1 MKSDKTT
8 SLVRINVAIGLI
20 SAAIIAFQLILMQI
34 LSYVQWYHFAYMI
47 ISIALLGFGAA
58 GTFLTIFQQ
67 KLEKNYYTLFPF
79 LLIVTAILIPVV
91 VGIANS
97 EAVRFDS
104 LLIFQDSRHIGK
116 LILTY
121 FIFFLPFLTGAL
133 AIGMSFSKFADQI
146 GKIYFSNLIG
156 SGIGGIIAIFFMQ
169 WIIPEQQS
177 FAVAILAFLGGIVS
191 LPKNKKSLIR
201 IIVPLSTLI
210 LIILFFYP
218 PRLTPSEYKDISKT
232 MLLPDA
238 KVEYQKSTPHGFVE
252 IVSSP
257 VLRYAPGVSL
267 AYRDS
272 FPVRKVVFNNGN
284 WMGCLLPQPLEA
296 NETNILDYT
305 PQALPYHID
314 NIKNAL
320 IINAGTGE
328 NVLLAL
334 SHQVARITTNETNP
348 EIFNILRQ
356 SFEGFYQVQPYQ
368 TMPRTLLT
376 PDTNKYDLI
385 ELPIVGSFFGNS
397 GLNAVEPRYELTIEA
412 LREMWNKLSEK
423 GMISLSCWMDYPVRN
438 AYRLLAT
445 ISLLLDEN
453 DIAHPPHHVVA
464 IRSWCAI
471 TFLVKK
477 SPFKRDEINKVR
489 LFCEN
494 RMFDPLVL
502 PEKQEIERDKYNI
515 LQDTTFFTHID
526 QLLSHEKETLI
537 RQYPYRI
544 HPTTDDRPFFF
555 QFVRFKQIPQLISSI
570 REKNFPFLDIGYVLI
585 ILTFV
590 QIVLIAAIFILLPL
604 SFRPWKSRNKKWVLM
619 YFSGLG
625 LAYMFL
631 EMVFIQHFTFYFGE
645 PTYAASA
652 TLGILLFTSGLGSYY
667 SGKFQNNKK
676 MRLAIPLVIAA
687 ILVLYAFVLS
697 PILTATIGIALP
709 LKIMIAVVLLGT
721 LGFFLGMPFP
731 IGIDYLSG
739 KNTDDIP
746 WAWALNGYFSVISTV
761 LATIISVELGYL
773 LLLSMAAFIYALVS
787 ISNVWIKA

>member
-177 FAVAILAFLGGIVS
+177 FAVAILAFVGGIVS
-191 LPKNKKSLIR
+191 LPKNKKKLIR

-238 KVEYQKSTPHGFVE
+238 KVEYRKSTPHGFVE

-305 PQALPYHID
+305 PQALPYHIE

-334 SHQVARITTNETNP
+334 SHQVARITANETNP

-526 QLLSHEKETLI
+526 QLLSHKKETLI

-590 QIVLIAAIFILLPL
+590 QIVFIAAIFILLPL

>member
-177 FAVAILAFLGGIVS
+177 FAVAILAFVGGIVS
-191 LPKNKKSLIR
+191 LPKNKKKLIR

-238 KVEYQKSTPHGFVE
+238 KVEYRKSTPHGFVE

-334 SHQVARITTNETNP
+334 SHQVARITANETNP

-526 QLLSHEKETLI
+526 QLLSHKKETLI

-590 QIVLIAAIFILLPL
+590 QIVFIAAIFILLPL

-709 LKIMIAVVLLGT
+709 LKITIAVVLLGT

>member
-177 FAVAILAFLGGIVS
+177 FAVAILAFVGGIVS
-191 LPKNKKSLIR
+191 LPKNKKKLIR

-238 KVEYQKSTPHGFVE
+238 KVEYRKSTPHGFVE

-334 SHQVARITTNETNP
+334 SHQVARITANETNP

-412 LREMWNKLSEK
+412 LREMWSKLSEK

-515 LQDTTFFTHID
+515 LQDTTFFTHVD

-652 TLGILLFTSGLGSYY
+652 TLGILLFASGLGSYY

-709 LKIMIAVVLLGT
+709 LKITIAVVLLGT

>member
-177 FAVAILAFLGGIVS
+177 FAVAILAFVGGIVS
-191 LPKNKKSLIR
+191 LPKNKKKLIR

-238 KVEYQKSTPHGFVE
+238 KVEYRKSTPHGFVE

-334 SHQVARITTNETNP
+334 SHQVARITANETNP

-385 ELPIVGSFFGNS
+385 ELPIIGSFFGNS

-489 LFCEN
+489 LFCEH

-526 QLLSHEKETLI
+526 QLLSHKKETLI

-590 QIVLIAAIFILLPL
+590 QIVFIAAIFILLPL

-625 LAYMFL
+625 VAYMFL

-709 LKIMIAVVLLGT
+709 LKITIAVVLLGT

>member
-156 SGIGGIIAIFFMQ
+156 SGIGGIIALFFMQ

-257 VLRYAPGVSL
+257 ILRYAPGVSL

-272 FPVRKVVFNNGN
+272 FPIRKVVFNNGN

-334 SHQVARITTNETNP
+334 SHQVARITANETNP

-515 LQDTTFFTHID
+515 LQDTTFFTHVD

-667 SGKFQNNKK
+667 SGKSQNNKK

>member
-177 FAVAILAFLGGIVS
+177 FAVAILAFVGGIVS
-191 LPKNKKSLIR
+191 LPKNKKKLIR

-218 PRLTPSEYKDISKT
+218 PQLTPSEYKDISKT

-238 KVEYQKSTPHGFVE
+238 KVEYRKSTPHGFVE

-334 SHQVARITTNETNP
+334 SHQVARITANETNP

-590 QIVLIAAIFILLPL
+590 QIVFIAAIFILLPL

-625 LAYMFL
+625 VAYMFL

-709 LKIMIAVVLLGT
+709 LKITIAVVLLGT

>member
-177 FAVAILAFLGGIVS
+177 FAVAILAFVGGIVS
-191 LPKNKKSLIR
+191 LPKNKKKLIR
-201 IIVPLSTLI
+201 IIIPLSTLI

-218 PRLTPSEYKDISKT
+218 PQLTPSEYKDISKT

-238 KVEYQKSTPHGFVE
+238 KVEYRKSTPHGFVE

-334 SHQVARITTNETNP
+334 SHQVARITANETNP

-590 QIVLIAAIFILLPL
+590 QIVFIAAIFILLPL

-652 TLGILLFTSGLGSYY
+652 TLGILLFASGLGSYY

-709 LKIMIAVVLLGT
+709 LKITIAVVLLGT

>member
-156 SGIGGIIAIFFMQ
+156 SGIGGIIALFFMQ

-177 FAVAILAFLGGIVS
+177 FAVAILAFVGGIVS
-191 LPKNKKSLIR
+191 LPKNKKKLIR

-218 PRLTPSEYKDISKT
+218 PQLTPSEYKDISKT

-238 KVEYQKSTPHGFVE
+238 KVEYRKSTPHGFVE

-412 LREMWNKLSEK
+412 LREMWSKLSEK

-515 LQDTTFFTHID
+515 LQDTTFFTHVD

-590 QIVLIAAIFILLPL
+590 QIVFIAAIFILLPL

-709 LKIMIAVVLLGT
+709 LKITIAVVLLGT

>member
-257 VLRYAPGVSL
+257 ILRYAPGVSL

-305 PQALPYHID
+305 PQALPYHIE

-334 SHQVARITTNETNP
+334 SHQVARITANETNP

-385 ELPIVGSFFGNS
+385 ELPIIGSFFGNS

-412 LREMWNKLSEK
+412 LREMWSKLSEK

-515 LQDTTFFTHID
+515 LQDTTFFTHVD

-590 QIVLIAAIFILLPL
+590 QIVFIAAIFILLPL

-667 SGKFQNNKK
+667 SGKSQNNKK

>member
-1 MKSDKTT
+1 MESDNTT
-8 SLVRINVAIGLI
+8 SLVRINAAIGLI

-34 LSYVQWYHFAYMI
+34 LSYIQWYHFAYMI

-58 GTFLTIFQQ
+58 GTFLTIFQK
-67 KLEKNYYTLFPF
+67 KLEKNYYTLFPL

-97 EAVRFDS
+97 DAVRFDS
-104 LLIFQDSRHIGK
+104 LLIFQDSRHIGR
-116 LILTY
+116 LILSY

-133 AIGMSFSKFADQI
+133 AIGLSFSKFADQI

-156 SGIGGIIAIFFMQ
+156 SGIGGIIALFIMQ

-177 FAVAILAFLGGIVS
+177 FTVAVLAFLGGIVS
-191 LPKNKKSLIR
+191 LPKNRKTFLR
-201 IIVPLSTLI
+201 ILVPLSTLI
-210 LIILFFYP
+210 LAILFFYP
-218 PRLTPSEYKDISKT
+218 PRLIPSEYKDISKT

-238 KVEYQKSTPHGFVE
+238 KIEYEKSTPHGFVQ

-267 AYRDS
+267 AYQDS

-284 WMGCLLPQPLEA
+284 WMGCLLPSPLEQ
-296 NETNILDYT
+296 NKTNILDYT
-305 PQALPYHID
+305 PQALPYHIN
-314 NIKNAL
+314 NIKNAM

-334 SHQVARITTNETNP
+334 SHQVARITVNETNP
-348 EIFNILRQ
+348 EIFKILRQ
-356 SFEGFYQVQPYQ
+356 SFEGFYQVLPYQ
-368 TMPRTLLT
+368 TLPRTLLT
-376 PDTNKYDLI
+376 PDTSRYDLI
-385 ELPIVGSFFGNS
+385 ELPIIGSFFGNS
-397 GLNAVEPRYELTIEA
+397 GLNAVEPRYELTLEA
-412 LREMWNKLSEK
+412 LQEMWNKLSRE

-438 AYRLLAT
+438 AYRLLST
-445 ISLLLDEN
+445 ISLLLDKN
-453 DIAHPPHHVVA
+453 NINHPPQHVVA

-477 SPFKRDEINKVR
+477 SPFKRDEINKVH

-502 PEKQEIERDKYNI
+502 PGNQEIDRDKYNM
-515 LQDTTFFTHID
+515 LQDTAFFTHVD
-526 QLLSHEKETLI
+526 QLLSPNKKTLI
-537 RQYPYRI
+537 QQYPYRI
-544 HPTTDDRPFFF
+544 HPTTDNRPFFF
-555 QFVRFKQIPQLISSI
+555 QFVRFKQIPQLLTSI

-585 ILTFV
+585 ILTFI
-590 QIVLIAAIFILLPL
+590 QIVFIAAIFILLPL
-604 SFRPWKSRNKKWVLM
+604 SFSPWKSKNKKWVFI

-631 EMVFIQHFTFYFGE
+631 EMVFIQQFTFYFGE

-652 TLGILLFTSGLGSYY
+652 TLSILLFTSGLGSYY
-667 SGKFQNNKK
+667 SGKFQNSNKI
-676 MRLAIPLVIAA
+676 RRALPLIIAA
-687 ILVLYAFVLS
+687 ILILYAFILS
-697 PILTATIGIALP
+697 PIFSATIGVAFP
-709 LKIMIAVVLLGT
+709 FKIMIAIVLLGV

-731 IGIDYLSG
+731 LGVNYLSE

-761 LATIISVELGYL
+761 LATIISVEAGYL
-773 LLLSMAAFIYALVS
+773 LLLLIAAFIYALVS
-787 ISNVWIKA
+787 IANVWIKA

>member
-156 SGIGGIIAIFFMQ
+156 SGIGGIIALFFMQ

-177 FAVAILAFLGGIVS
+177 FAVAILAFVGGIVS
-191 LPKNKKSLIR
+191 LPKNKKKLIR

-238 KVEYQKSTPHGFVE
+238 KVEYRKSTPHGFVE

-334 SHQVARITTNETNP
+334 SQQVARITTNETNP

-385 ELPIVGSFFGNS
+385 ELPIIGSFFGNS

-412 LREMWNKLSEK
+412 LREMWSKLSEK

-515 LQDTTFFTHID
+515 LQDTTFFTHVD

-667 SGKFQNNKK
+667 SGKSQNNKK

>member
-177 FAVAILAFLGGIVS
+177 FAVAILAFVGGIVS
-191 LPKNKKSLIR
+191 LPKNKKKLIR

-238 KVEYQKSTPHGFVE
+238 KVEYRKSTPHGFVE

-305 PQALPYHID
+305 PQALPYHIE

-334 SHQVARITTNETNP
+334 SHQVARITANETNP

-590 QIVLIAAIFILLPL
+590 QIVFIAAIFILLPL

>member
-177 FAVAILAFLGGIVS
+177 FAVAILAFVGGIVS
-191 LPKNKKSLIR
+191 LPKNKKKLIR

-238 KVEYQKSTPHGFVE
+238 KVEYRKSTPHGFVE

-334 SHQVARITTNETNP
+334 SHQVARITANETNP

-412 LREMWNKLSEK
+412 LREMWSKLSEK

-667 SGKFQNNKK
+667 SGKSQNNKK

>member
-133 AIGMSFSKFADQI
+133 AIGMSFSKFADRI

-156 SGIGGIIAIFFMQ
+156 SGIGGIIALFFMQ

-257 VLRYAPGVSL
+257 ILRYAPGVSL

-272 FPVRKVVFNNGN
+272 FPIRKVVFNNGN

-334 SHQVARITTNETNP
+334 SQQVARITTNETNP

-526 QLLSHEKETLI
+526 QLLSHEKETVI

-590 QIVLIAAIFILLPL
+590 QIVFIAAIFILLPL

-625 LAYMFL
+625 VAYMFL

-709 LKIMIAVVLLGT
+709 LKITIAVVLLGT

>member
-177 FAVAILAFLGGIVS
+177 FAVAILAFVGGIVS
-191 LPKNKKSLIR
+191 LPKNKKKLIR

-238 KVEYQKSTPHGFVE
+238 KVEYRKSTPHGFVE

-334 SHQVARITTNETNP
+334 SHQVARITANETNP

-385 ELPIVGSFFGNS
+385 ELPIIGSFFGNS

-412 LREMWNKLSEK
+412 LREMWSKLSEK

-526 QLLSHEKETLI
+526 QLLSHKKETLI

-667 SGKFQNNKK
+667 SGKSQNNKK

>member
-257 VLRYAPGVSL
+257 ILRYAPGVSL

-272 FPVRKVVFNNGN
+272 FPIRKVVFNNGN

-334 SHQVARITTNETNP
+334 SHQVARITANETNP

-412 LREMWNKLSEK
+412 LREMWSKLSEK

-667 SGKFQNNKK
+667 SGKSQNNKK

-709 LKIMIAVVLLGT
+709 LKITIAVVLLGT

>member
-177 FAVAILAFLGGIVS
+177 FAVAILAFVGGIVS
-191 LPKNKKSLIR
+191 LPKNKKKLIR

-238 KVEYQKSTPHGFVE
+238 KVEYRKSTPHGFVE

-334 SHQVARITTNETNP
+334 SHQVARITANETNP

-489 LFCEN
+489 LFCEH

-590 QIVLIAAIFILLPL
+590 QIVFIAAIFILLPL

-625 LAYMFL
+625 VAYMFL

-709 LKIMIAVVLLGT
+709 LKITIAVVLLGT

>member
-156 SGIGGIIAIFFMQ
+156 SGIGGIIALFFMQ

-177 FAVAILAFLGGIVS
+177 FAVAILAFVGGIVS
-191 LPKNKKSLIR
+191 LPKNKKKLIR

-238 KVEYQKSTPHGFVE
+238 KVEYRKSTPHGFVE

-385 ELPIVGSFFGNS
+385 ELPIIGSFFGNS

-412 LREMWNKLSEK
+412 LREMWSKLSEK

-515 LQDTTFFTHID
+515 LQDTTFFTHVD

-667 SGKFQNNKK
+667 SGKSQNNKK

>member
-177 FAVAILAFLGGIVS
+177 FAVAILAFVGGIVS
-191 LPKNKKSLIR
+191 LPKNKKKLIR

-305 PQALPYHID
+305 PQALPYHIE

-334 SHQVARITTNETNP
+334 SHQVARITANETNP

-526 QLLSHEKETLI
+526 QLLSHEKETVI

-590 QIVLIAAIFILLPL
+590 QIVFIAAIFILLPL

-709 LKIMIAVVLLGT
+709 LKITIAVVLLGT

>member
-156 SGIGGIIAIFFMQ
+156 SGIGGIIALFFMQ

-257 VLRYAPGVSL
+257 ILRYAPGVSL

-272 FPVRKVVFNNGN
+272 FPIRKVVFNNGN

-526 QLLSHEKETLI
+526 QLLSHEKETVI

>member
-177 FAVAILAFLGGIVS
+177 FAVAILAFVGGIVS
-191 LPKNKKSLIR
+191 LPKNKKKLIR

-257 VLRYAPGVSL
+257 ILRYAPGVSL

-272 FPVRKVVFNNGN
+272 FPIRKVVFNNGN

-334 SHQVARITTNETNP
+334 SHQVARITANETNP

-489 LFCEN
+489 LFCEH

-590 QIVLIAAIFILLPL
+590 QIVFIAAIFILLPL

-625 LAYMFL
+625 VAYMFL

-709 LKIMIAVVLLGT
+709 LKITIAVVLLGT

>member
-177 FAVAILAFLGGIVS
+177 FAVAILAFVGGIVS
-191 LPKNKKSLIR
+191 LPKNKKKLIR

-238 KVEYQKSTPHGFVE
+238 KVEYRKSTPHGFVE

-334 SHQVARITTNETNP
+334 SHQVARITANETNP

-526 QLLSHEKETLI
+526 QLLSHKKETLI

-590 QIVLIAAIFILLPL
+590 QIVFIAAIFILLPL

>member
-177 FAVAILAFLGGIVS
+177 FAVAILAFVGGIVS
-191 LPKNKKSLIR
+191 LPKNKKKLIR

-238 KVEYQKSTPHGFVE
+238 KVEYRKSTPHGFVE

-334 SHQVARITTNETNP
+334 SHQVARITANETNP

-385 ELPIVGSFFGNS
+385 ELPIIGSFFGNS

-412 LREMWNKLSEK
+412 LREMWSKLSEK

-515 LQDTTFFTHID
+515 LQDTTFFTHVD

-590 QIVLIAAIFILLPL
+590 QIVFIAAIFILLPL

-709 LKIMIAVVLLGT
+709 LKITIAVVLLGT

>member
-515 LQDTTFFTHID
+515 LQDTTFFTHVD

-709 LKIMIAVVLLGT
+709 LKITIAVVLLGT

>member
-177 FAVAILAFLGGIVS
+177 FAVAILAFVGGIVS
-191 LPKNKKSLIR
+191 LPKNKKKLIR

-218 PRLTPSEYKDISKT
+218 PQLTPSEYKDISKT

-238 KVEYQKSTPHGFVE
+238 KVEYRKSTPHGFVE

-334 SHQVARITTNETNP
+334 SHQVARITANETNP

-477 SPFKRDEINKVR
+477 
-489 LFCEN
+489 
-494 RMFDPLVL
+494 
-502 PEKQEIERDKYNI
+502 
-515 LQDTTFFTHID
+515 
-526 QLLSHEKETLI
+526 
-537 RQYPYRI
+537 
-544 HPTTDDRPFFF
+544 
-555 QFVRFKQIPQLISSI
+555 
-570 REKNFPFLDIGYVLI
+570 
-585 ILTFV
+585 
-590 QIVLIAAIFILLPL
+590 
-604 SFRPWKSRNKKWVLM
+604 
-619 YFSGLG
+619 
-625 LAYMFL
+625 
-631 EMVFIQHFTFYFGE
+631 
-645 PTYAASA
+645 
-652 TLGILLFTSGLGSYY
+652 
-667 SGKFQNNKK
+667 
-676 MRLAIPLVIAA
+676 
-687 ILVLYAFVLS
+687 
-697 PILTATIGIALP
+697 IAL
-709 LKIMIAVVLLGT
+709 
-721 LGFFLGMPFP
+721 
-731 IGIDYLSG
+731 
-739 KNTDDIP
+739 
-746 WAWALNGYFSVISTV
+746 
-761 LATIISVELGYL
+761 
-773 LLLSMAAFIYALVS
+773 
-787 ISNVWIKA
+787 

>member
-177 FAVAILAFLGGIVS
+177 FAVAILAFVGGIVS
-191 LPKNKKSLIR
+191 LPKNKKKLIR

-238 KVEYQKSTPHGFVE
+238 KVEYRKSTPHGFVE

-272 FPVRKVVFNNGN
+272 FPIRKVVFNNGN

-334 SHQVARITTNETNP
+334 SHQVARITANETNP

-526 QLLSHEKETLI
+526 QLLSHKKETLI

-590 QIVLIAAIFILLPL
+590 QIVFIAAIFILLPL

-709 LKIMIAVVLLGT
+709 LKITIAVVLLGT

>member
-177 FAVAILAFLGGIVS
+177 FAVAILAFVGGIVS
-191 LPKNKKSLIR
+191 LPKNKKKLIR

-218 PRLTPSEYKDISKT
+218 PQLTPSEYKDISKT

-238 KVEYQKSTPHGFVE
+238 KVEYRKSTPHGFVE

-334 SHQVARITTNETNP
+334 SHQVARITANETNP

-590 QIVLIAAIFILLPL
+590 QIVFIAAIFILLPL

-709 LKIMIAVVLLGT
+709 LKITIAVVLLGT

>member
-177 FAVAILAFLGGIVS
+177 FAVAILAFVGGIVS
-191 LPKNKKSLIR
+191 LPKNKKKLIR

-238 KVEYQKSTPHGFVE
+238 KVEYRKSTPHGFVE

-334 SHQVARITTNETNP
+334 SHQVARITANETNP

-526 QLLSHEKETLI
+526 QLLSHKKETLI

-590 QIVLIAAIFILLPL
+590 QIVFIAAIFILLPL

-667 SGKFQNNKK
+667 SGKSQNNKK

>member
-177 FAVAILAFLGGIVS
+177 FAVAILAFVGGIVS
-191 LPKNKKSLIR
+191 LPKNKKKLIR

-238 KVEYQKSTPHGFVE
+238 KVEYRKSTPHGFVE

-334 SHQVARITTNETNP
+334 SHQVARITANETNP

-412 LREMWNKLSEK
+412 LREMWSKLSEK

-515 LQDTTFFTHID
+515 LQDTTFFTHVD

-667 SGKFQNNKK
+667 SGKSQNNKK

>member
-177 FAVAILAFLGGIVS
+177 FAVAILAFVGGIVS
-191 LPKNKKSLIR
+191 LPKNKKKLIR

-238 KVEYQKSTPHGFVE
+238 KVEYRKSTPHGFVE

-334 SHQVARITTNETNP
+334 SHQVARITANETNP

-385 ELPIVGSFFGNS
+385 ELPIIGSFFGNS

-412 LREMWNKLSEK
+412 LREMWSKLSEK

-515 LQDTTFFTHID
+515 LQDTTFFTHVD

-590 QIVLIAAIFILLPL
+590 QIVFIAAIFILLPL

-667 SGKFQNNKK
+667 SGKSQNNKK

>member
-133 AIGMSFSKFADQI
+133 AIGMSFSKFADRI

-156 SGIGGIIAIFFMQ
+156 SGIGGIIALFFMQ

-257 VLRYAPGVSL
+257 ILRYAPGVSL

-272 FPVRKVVFNNGN
+272 FPIRKVVFNNGN

-385 ELPIVGSFFGNS
+385 ELPIIGSFFGNS

-412 LREMWNKLSEK
+412 LREMWSKLSEK

-515 LQDTTFFTHID
+515 LQDTTFFTHVD

-667 SGKFQNNKK
+667 SGKSQNNKK

>member
-177 FAVAILAFLGGIVS
+177 FAVAILAFVGGIVS
-191 LPKNKKSLIR
+191 LPKNKKKLIR

-238 KVEYQKSTPHGFVE
+238 KVEYRKSTPHGFVE

-385 ELPIVGSFFGNS
+385 ELPIIGSFFGNS

-515 LQDTTFFTHID
+515 LQDTTFFTHVD

-590 QIVLIAAIFILLPL
+590 QIVFIAAIFILLPL

-667 SGKFQNNKK
+667 SGKSQNNKK

>member
-116 LILTY
+116 LILAY

-133 AIGMSFSKFADQI
+133 AIGMSFSKFADRI

-156 SGIGGIIAIFFMQ
+156 SGIGGIIALFFMQ

-257 VLRYAPGVSL
+257 ILRYAPGVSL

-385 ELPIVGSFFGNS
+385 ELPIIGSFFGNS

-412 LREMWNKLSEK
+412 LREMWSKLSEK

-515 LQDTTFFTHID
+515 LQDTTFFTHVD

-652 TLGILLFTSGLGSYY
+652 TLGILLFASGLGSYY

>member
-1 MKSDKTT
+1 MESDNTT
-8 SLVRINVAIGLI
+8 SLVRINAAIGLI

-34 LSYVQWYHFAYMI
+34 LSYIQWYHFAYMI

-58 GTFLTIFQQ
+58 GTFLTIFQK
-67 KLEKNYYTLFPF
+67 KLEKNYYTLFPL

-97 EAVRFDS
+97 DAVRFDS
-104 LLIFQDSRHIGK
+104 LLIFQDSRHIGR
-116 LILTY
+116 LILSY

-133 AIGMSFSKFADQI
+133 AIGLSFSKFADQI

-156 SGIGGIIAIFFMQ
+156 SGIGGIIALFIMQ

-177 FAVAILAFLGGIVS
+177 FTVAVLAFLGGIVS
-191 LPKNKKSLIR
+191 LPKNRKTFLR
-201 IIVPLSTLI
+201 ILVPLSTL
-210 LIILFFYP
+210 LLAILFFYP
-218 PRLTPSEYKDISKT
+218 PRLIPSEYKDISKT

-238 KVEYQKSTPHGFVE
+238 KVEYEKSTPHGFVQ

-267 AYRDS
+267 AYQDS

-284 WMGCLLPQPLEA
+284 WMGCLLPSPLEQ
-296 NETNILDYT
+296 NKTNILDYT
-305 PQALPYHID
+305 PQALPYHIN
-314 NIKNAL
+314 NIKNAM

-334 SHQVARITTNETNP
+334 SHQVARITANETNP
-348 EIFNILRQ
+348 EIFKMLSQ

-368 TMPRTLLT
+368 TLPRTLLT

-385 ELPIVGSFFGNS
+385 ELPIIGSFFGNS
-397 GLNAVEPRYELTIEA
+397 GLNAVEPRYELTLEA
-412 LREMWNKLSEK
+412 LQEMWNKLSRE

-438 AYRLLAT
+438 AYRLLST
-445 ISLLLDEN
+445 IGLLLDKN
-453 DIAHPPHHVVA
+453 NINHPPQHVVA
-464 IRSWCAI
+464 IRSWCAV

-477 SPFKRDEINKVR
+477 TPFKRNEINKVH

-502 PEKQEIERDKYNI
+502 PGNQEIDRDKYNM
-515 LQDTTFFTHID
+515 LQDTAFFTHVD
-526 QLLSHEKETLI
+526 QLLSPNKKTLI

-544 HPTTDDRPFFF
+544 HPTTDNRPFFF

-585 ILTFV
+585 ILTFI
-590 QIVLIAAIFILLPL
+590 QIVFIAAIFILLPL
-604 SFRPWKSRNKKWVLM
+604 SFSPWKSKNKKWVFI

-631 EMVFIQHFTFYFGE
+631 EMVFIQQFTFYFGE

-652 TLGILLFTSGLGSYY
+652 TLSILLFTSGLGSYY
-667 SGKFQNNKK
+667 SGKFQNSNKI
-676 MRLAIPLVIAA
+676 RRALPLIIAA
-687 ILVLYAFVLS
+687 ILVLYAFILS
-697 PILTATIGIALP
+697 PIFSATIGIAFP
-709 LKIMIAVVLLGT
+709 FKIMIAIVLLGM

-731 IGIDYLSG
+731 LGINYLSE
-739 KNTDDIP
+739 KNTNDIP

-761 LATIISVELGYL
+761 LATIISVEAGYL
-773 LLLSMAAFIYALVS
+773 LLLLIAAFTYILVS
-787 ISNVWIKA
+787 IANVWIKA

>member
-257 VLRYAPGVSL
+257 ILRYAPGVSL

-334 SHQVARITTNETNP
+334 SHQVARITANETNP

-590 QIVLIAAIFILLPL
+590 QIVFIAAIFILLPL

-709 LKIMIAVVLLGT
+709 LKITIAVVLLGT